1 MSDFKDIYL
10 TINHGEESVTI
21 YPKTCQIK
29 RSLCNE
35 NLQHEES
42 SVELTI
48 NYEPDVFRLLALSDE
63 LDAVLNAS
71 DGTPLFTGIIN
82 SQLSWEDM
90 GDPCPVD
97 SLSVTIHDY
106 TNKLEQKTI
115 SEIGYINSKLEDIIQ
130 RICDDCSL
138 SFDYTSTGATVPAF
152 VLDQGASYK
161 TNLDNLLFQYGF
173 CYFFDAEGVLKI
185 WDFKEVP
192 LESEA
197 EALDDSEIFMSPKIS
212 RLDKKYKCITVKY
225 NTLTKKTDE
234 LVYYAG
240 SGYQSDNTAAPAIV
254 QKNTYYPFESDPNI
268 ESDQGKVQ
276 QSFSSGY
283 AESYKKYN
291 GETAYR
297 RSSTSQLVY
306 TEKHRLVED
315 WEKGN
320 IQIDRTDFGYRQAA
334 VRLLNT
340 ADEDAQV
347 YSISIRA
354 DAWYRDT
361 EHSISCGTGTNEYV
375 CESEFIFDS
384 ESAASLVRALNSY
397 FCGVKYKA
405 DIKTDRYIIPGT
417 FVSLDTGLSGF
428 RTLALAVSSSLDAD
442 LDIYSTTLIT
452 LDEPVVKPLT
462 RQSRI
467 YTTLKG
473 EKGDRGEPGTDGAN
487 AAQYYIHFV
496 YCDDISKG
504 TNYSTSQSKKYIGV
518 YTDTTQADAA
528 TFNEAKAK
536 AGIVWSK
543 AEGEDGTDGTTP
555 TVSASTSDGKTTITI
570 NGTVAA
576 TINDG
581 KNGTSLVNRGNWT
594 ASTKYNVLDC
604 VYVAANKTSYM
615 CKTAHTSGSSFA
627 ATNWSVLAAQ
637 GDPGTTPTVTATKS
651 DGKTTITINGT
662 VAATINDGS
671 NGKDASQIKDNLLLN
686 SNFGLKNLSSWNT
699 WGNST
704 NSYNSD
710 PTYGHC
716 AKLALGTG
724 RWKGIQ
730 QLYTAAKPNCTYTV
744 SAMFWSAS
752 PDKSV
757 CIGVHHLNNSTI
769 KKQAWESKII
779 PQGNW
784 YQLKLTFTTTS
795 DTNSMLLMF
804 GNDSESQTNFTMY
817 VTNLKLEENST
828 ATAWILNSSEFKG
841 ATGNFTKR
849 ISLYYVS
856 TSATAPAAPT
866 KQVTATGAATTTTW
880 TKDKYTTF
888 AVGLYYY
895 TCEQIETY
903 NSAGKLQSC
912 SWSAV
917 TRDTEYENA
926 GTAKLR
932 AAGKYIGQKS
942 AAFTAYTASS
952 NWDWFL
958 ATKAFTVNSV
968 SVAAG
973 NVYVWNGSTWTKD
986 TDTSHLAAAMNDMIA
1001 LVDSYTTNATS
1012 VGAFATVFAQTL
1024 AAKSAFIKKLFA
1036 EKILM
1041 QTNGIIRGGSR
1052 YNDAGTVVDASKNGF
1067 WISADGTIKGNLQSD
1082 NGNILLG
1089 DSAGLKLNNIKDS
1102 SGIYNIAA
1110 GHEALKAATSANHNV
1125 AIGTQAL
1132 LSDTSGSRNV
1142 AVGEQCLKVNTTGND
1157 NIAAGYGLVSNTTG
1171 NDNIG
1176 IGRQVSPNNKTGN
1189 KNISIGTDMTDL
1201 SDADRNIFIGTSI
1214 THNAPSNVVDK
1225 NDNVVIG
1232 NYVMIGGASSRYVD
1246 GNIIIGKGIRLPNNI
1261 EASQN
1266 IIIGAWKGND
1276 ADTAT
1281 DVNFVFPAE
1290 GDVPSG
1296 GRRNFW
1302 GINIGDV
1309 YLSQAKFFLSGQKS
1323 ITGSDGIRAA
1333 LIKQALFEKGSGSW
1347 GRVFGVKEYQF
1358 TDSFGYIRYTNG
1370 LLIQWGKTTSS
1381 SGKASVSFRAYTSRE
1396 SYAIFVAEGVQDC
1409 ETRTTQDD
1417 TNGYDYGAGIDQKYE
1432 SSCIFTCQ
1440 SDRNIFYLAIG
1451 Y

>member
-10 TINHGEESVTI
+10 TIRHGEESVTI
-21 YPKTCQIK
+21 YPKTCQVK

-106 TNKLEQKTI
+106 TDKLEKKTI
-115 SEIGYINSKLEDIIQ
+115 SEIGCINSKLEDIIQ
-130 RICDDCSL
+130 RICYDCSL

-197 EALDDSEIFMSPKIS
+197 EVLDDSEIFMSPKIS

-452 LDEPVVKPLT
+452 LDEPVVKPLI
-462 RQSRI
+462 RHSKI

-473 EKGDRGEPGTDGAN
+473 EKGDRGEPGLQGLQGERGEQGIPGTPGTDGKDGKDAT
-487 AAQYYIHFV
+487 QYYIHFV
-496 YCDDISKG
+496 YCDDTSAG
-504 TNYSTSQSKKYIGV
+504 TNYSTSEARKYIGV

-528 TFNEAKAK
+528 TFNAAKAK

-543 AEGEDGTDGTTP
+543 AEGEDGKDGTTP
-555 TVSASTSDGKTTITI
+555 TVTATKSNGKTTITI
-570 NGTVAA
+570 NGTAAA

-581 KNGTSLVNRGNWT
+581 TNGASLVNKGNWA

-604 VYVAANKTSYM
+604 VYVAANKTSYV
-615 CKTAHTSGSSFA
+615 CKTAHTSGSSFS
-627 ATNWSVLAAQ
+627 ATNWTVLAAQ
-637 GDPGTTPTVTATKS
+637 GNTGAT
-651 DGKTTITINGT
+651 G
-662 VAATINDGS
+662 
-671 NGKDASQIKDNLLLN
+671 
-686 SNFGLKNLSSWNT
+686 
-699 WGNST
+699 
-704 NSYNSD
+704 
-710 PTYGHC
+710 
-716 AKLALGTG
+716 
-724 RWKGIQ
+724 
-730 QLYTAAKPNCTYTV
+730 
-744 SAMFWSAS
+744 
-752 PDKSV
+752 
-757 CIGVHHLNNSTI
+757 
-769 KKQAWESKII
+769 
-779 PQGNW
+779 PQGP
-784 YQLKLTFTTTS
+784 QGPQGATGATGSQGPK
-795 DTNSMLLMF
+795 
-804 GNDSESQTNFTMY
+804 GNT
-817 VTNLKLEENST
+817 
-828 ATAWILNSSEFKG
+828 G
-841 ATGNFTKR
+841 PTGNFTKR
-849 ISLYYVS
+849 IPLYYVS
-856 TSATAPAAPT
+856 TSTTAPAKPT
-866 KQVTATGAATTTTW
+866 ARITATGAATTTTW
-880 TKDKYTTF
+880 TQGKYTSF
-888 AVGLYYY
+888 AVGKYYY

-903 NSAGKLQSC
+903 NSAGTFQSQ
-912 SWSAV
+912 SWSVV

-932 AAGKYIGQKS
+932 AAGKYIGKLT
-942 AAFTAYTASS
+942 AAGTANGYTASS

-958 ATKAFTVNSV
+958 ATSAITINNFGKAGTSGATV
-968 SVAAG
+968 AG
-973 NVYVWNGSTWTKD
+973 NVYVWNGSYWAKD
-986 TDTSHLAAAMNDMIA
+986 SDTSHLSASMNDMIA
-1001 LVDSYTTNATS
+1001 LVDTYTTNATS
-1012 VGAFATVFAQTL
+1012 VGAFATVFAKTI
-1024 AAKSAFIKKLFA
+1024 AATSAFIKTLFA
-1036 EKILM
+1036 KTIIM

-1052 YNDAGTVVDASKNGF
+1052 YNDTGAVADASKTGF
-1067 WISADGTIKGNLQSD
+1067 WISANGTIKGNLQSD
-1082 NGNILLG
+1082 YLDSVILGTNAGKSLKDNSQSG
-1089 DSAGLKLNNIKDS
+1089 QNKASVLIGTSAGAAMTTASMDTFIGTGAGASAKGSMNTFVGHLAGVG
-1102 SGIYNIAA
+1102 SG
-1110 GHEALKAATSANHNV
+1110 TANDTGEMNV
-1125 AIGTQAL
+1125 AVGKSAGNAITK
-1132 LSDTSGSRNV
+1132 GSRNV
-1142 AVGEQCLKVNTTGND
+1142 YAGTAAGMLQKTSND
-1157 NIAAGYGLVSNTTG
+1157 NTVVGDEAFLQS
-1171 NDNIG
+1171 
-1176 IGRQVSPNNKTGN
+1176 
-1189 KNISIGTDMTDL
+1189 TDA
-1201 SDADRNIFIGTSI
+1201 SG
-1214 THNAPSNVVDK
+1214 
-1225 NDNVVIG
+1225 NVVIG
-1232 NYVMIGGASSRYVD
+1232 SKAANLATLGD
-1246 GNIIIGKGIRLPNNI
+1246 DNIIIGNRAAYPSKTWGAKNIAIGAGVDADSFIQLYSGDKTPNN
-1261 EASQN
+1261 
-1266 IIIGAWKGND
+1266 
-1276 ADTAT
+1276 T
-1281 DVNFVFPAE
+1281 
-1290 GDVPSG
+1290 
-1296 GRRNFW
+1296 
-1302 GINIGDV
+1302 INIGK
-1309 YLSQAKFFLSGQKS
+1309 KFFYLPNFKKTGKAAFLFDGPLFEYTTKNSQVVWGALSGVVES
-1323 ITGSDGIRAA
+1323 S
-1333 LIKQALFEKGSGSW
+1333 FEEW
-1347 GRVFGVKEYQF
+1347 G
-1358 TDSFGYIRYTNG
+1358 GYIKYSNG
-1370 LLIQWGKTTSS
+1370 LLIQWGSVTASISKTDYKNFPTSFS
-1381 SGKASVSFRAYTSRE
+1381 SKNSWFAATQSNQSETALALGKMLKGTSGANFLPWAR
-1396 SYAIFVAEGVQDC
+1396 SGSNNYS
-1409 ETRTTQDD
+1409 D
-1417 TNGYDYGAGIDQKYE
+1417 TFEYI
-1432 SSCIFTCQ
+1432 
-1440 SDRNIFYLAIG
+1440 AIG

>member
-97 SLSVTIHDY
+97 FLSVTIHDY
-106 TNKLEQKTI
+106 TDKLEKKTI
-115 SEIGYINSKLEDIIQ
+115 SEIGCINSKLEDIIQ
-130 RICDDCSL
+130 RICYDCSL

-197 EALDDSEIFMSPKIS
+197 EVLDDSEIFMSPKIS

-473 EKGDRGEPGTDGAN
+473 EKGDRGEPGLQGL
-487 AAQYYIHFV
+487 QGERGEQGIP
-496 YCDDISKG
+496 G
-504 TNYSTSQSKKYIGV
+504 TPGK
-518 YTDTTQADAA
+518 
-528 TFNEAKAK
+528 
-536 AGIVWSK
+536 
-543 AEGEDGTDGTTP
+543 DGTDGTNGKTSYFHIKYSSKENPTATADMTETP
-555 TVSASTSDGKTTITI
+555 SEYIGTYVDYTAEDSTEPAKYKWMRFQGLQGAKGEDGLPGKDGTDGKTYYLHIAYANSSDGKTGFSVTDSASKLYIGQYTDT
-570 NGTVAA
+570 TVKDS
-576 TINDG
+576 TDP
-581 KNGTSLVNRGNWT
+581 
-594 ASTKYNVLDC
+594 TKYKWTLIKGEKGD
-604 VYVAANKTSYM
+604 K
-615 CKTAHTSGSSFA
+615 G
-627 ATNWSVLAAQ
+627 ATGAQ
-637 GDPGTTPTVTATKS
+637 GLKGETGAQGPKGAT
-651 DGKTTITINGT
+651 
-662 VAATINDGS
+662 
-671 NGKDASQIKDNLLLN
+671 
-686 SNFGLKNLSSWNT
+686 
-699 WGNST
+699 
-704 NSYNSD
+704 
-710 PTYGHC
+710 
-716 AKLALGTG
+716 
-724 RWKGIQ
+724 
-730 QLYTAAKPNCTYTV
+730 
-744 SAMFWSAS
+744 
-752 PDKSV
+752 
-757 CIGVHHLNNSTI
+757 
-769 KKQAWESKII
+769 
-779 PQGNW
+779 
-784 YQLKLTFTTTS
+784 
-795 DTNSMLLMF
+795 
-804 GNDSESQTNFTMY
+804 
-817 VTNLKLEENST
+817 
-828 ATAWILNSSEFKG
+828 G

-849 ISLYYVS
+849 IPLYYVGK
-856 TSATAPAAPT
+856 SATAPAAPT
-866 KQVTATGAATTTTW
+866 KQVTATTTTW

-903 NSAGKLQSC
+903 NYAGILQSY

-917 TRDTEYENA
+917 LRDTEYENA

-932 AAGKYIGQKS
+932 AAGKYIGKLT
-942 AAFTAYTASS
+942 AAGTANGYTASS

-958 ATKAFTVNSV
+958 ATSAITINNFGKAGTSGATV
-968 SVAAG
+968 AG
-973 NVYVWNGSTWTKD
+973 NVYVWNGSYWAKD
-986 TDTSHLAAAMNDMIA
+986 SDTSHLSASMNDMIA
-1001 LVDSYTTNATS
+1001 LVDTYTTNATS
-1012 VGAFATVFAQTL
+1012 VGAFATVFAKSI
-1024 AAKSAFIKKLFA
+1024 AATSAFIKTLFA
-1036 EKILM
+1036 KTIIM

-1052 YNDAGTVVDASKNGF
+1052 YNDAGAVADASKTGF
-1067 WISADGTIKGNLQSD
+1067 WISANGTIKGNLQSD
-1082 NGNILLG
+1082 YLDSVILGTNAGKSLKDNSQSG
-1089 DSAGLKLNNIKDS
+1089 QNKASVLIGTSAGAAMTTASMDTFIGTGAGASAKGSMNTFVGHLAGVG
-1102 SGIYNIAA
+1102 SG
-1110 GHEALKAATSANHNV
+1110 TANDTGEMNV
-1125 AIGTQAL
+1125 AVGKSAGNAITK
-1132 LSDTSGSRNV
+1132 GSRNV
-1142 AVGEQCLKVNTTGND
+1142 YMGTAAGMLQKTSND
-1157 NIAAGYGLVSNTTG
+1157 NIV
-1171 NDNIG
+1171 IG
-1176 IGRQVSPNNKTGN
+1176 DEAFLQS
-1189 KNISIGTDMTDL
+1189 TDA
-1201 SDADRNIFIGTSI
+1201 SG
-1214 THNAPSNVVDK
+1214 
-1225 NDNVVIG
+1225 NVVIG
-1232 NYVMIGGASSRYVD
+1232 SKAANLATLGD
-1246 GNIIIGKGIRLPNNI
+1246 NNIIIGDRAAYPSKTWGAKNIAIGAGVDADSFIQLYSGDKTPNN
-1261 EASQN
+1261 
-1266 IIIGAWKGND
+1266 
-1276 ADTAT
+1276 T
-1281 DVNFVFPAE
+1281 
-1290 GDVPSG
+1290 
-1296 GRRNFW
+1296 
-1302 GINIGDV
+1302 INIGK
-1309 YLSQAKFFLSGQKS
+1309 KFFYLPNFKKTGKAAFLFDGPLFEYTTKNSQVVWGALSGVVES
-1323 ITGSDGIRAA
+1323 S
-1333 LIKQALFEKGSGSW
+1333 FEEW
-1347 GRVFGVKEYQF
+1347 G
-1358 TDSFGYIRYTNG
+1358 GYIKYSNG
-1370 LLIQWGKTTSS
+1370 LLIQWGTIIPTSQVTKDGTLTFPIEFS
-1381 SGKASVSFRAYTSRE
+1381 QIPFFQATRRLGNSDSTPLN
-1396 SYAIFVAEGVQDC
+1396 QD
-1409 ETRTTQDD
+1409 R
-1417 TNGYDYGAGIDQKYE
+1417 
-1432 SSCIFTCQ
+1432 
-1440 SDRNIFYLAIG
+1440 LAIG
-1451 Y
+1451 YVSKTTARYDADYGSPYNANNSLILDWLAIGQSA

>member
-63 LDAVLNAS
+63 LEAVLNAR

-97 SLSVTIHDY
+97 SLSVTIRDY

-138 SFDYTSTGATVPAF
+138 SFDYTSTGAMVPAF

-197 EALDDSEIFMSPKIS
+197 EDLDDSEIFMSPKIS

-405 DIKTDRYIIPGT
+405 EIKTDRYIIPGT

-473 EKGDRGEPGTDGAN
+473 EKGDRGEPGLQGLQGERGEQGIPGTPGTDGTN
-487 AAQYYIHFV
+487 GKTSYFHIKYS
-496 YCDDISKG
+496 SKENP
-504 TNYSTSQSKKYIGV
+504 TATADMTETPSEYIGTYV
-518 YTDTTQADAA
+518 DYTAEDSTDPAKYKWMRFQGLQGAKGEDGLPGKDGTDGKTYYLHIAYANSSDGKTGFSVTDSASKLYIGQYTDTTVKDSTDPTKYKWTIIKGEKGDKGA
-528 TFNEAKAK
+528 TGAQGLKGDPGATGPKGDSYWVKSEWIDLSASKYDVDTWYPVVGSSLSANGVQEIKVSVQLNSGTK
-536 AGIVWSK
+536 PSWSTNNGGF
-543 AEGEDGTDGTTP
+543 AVDFHVQDQRSGWGTTP
-555 TVSASTSDGKTTITI
+555 AVCLKYIDTFSWTQATSKTTNQSPVSYTQMKNSSLPVLYLRGGGKYFVSTTYNCSWSIKTTTYTSSNQSVSPSI
-570 NGTVAA
+570 SARPTPRGTYIQGAKGE
-576 TINDG
+576 TG
-581 KNGTSLVNRGNWT
+581 
-594 ASTKYNVLDC
+594 
-604 VYVAANKTSYM
+604 
-615 CKTAHTSGSSFA
+615 
-627 ATNWSVLAAQ
+627 AQ
-637 GDPGTTPTVTATKS
+637 GP
-651 DGKTTITINGT
+651 
-662 VAATINDGS
+662 
-671 NGKDASQIKDNLLLN
+671 
-686 SNFGLKNLSSWNT
+686 
-699 WGNST
+699 
-704 NSYNSD
+704 
-710 PTYGHC
+710 
-716 AKLALGTG
+716 
-724 RWKGIQ
+724 
-730 QLYTAAKPNCTYTV
+730 
-744 SAMFWSAS
+744 
-752 PDKSV
+752 
-757 CIGVHHLNNSTI
+757 
-769 KKQAWESKII
+769 
-779 PQGNW
+779 
-784 YQLKLTFTTTS
+784 
-795 DTNSMLLMF
+795 
-804 GNDSESQTNFTMY
+804 
-817 VTNLKLEENST
+817 
-828 ATAWILNSSEFKG
+828 KG

-849 ISLYYVS
+849 IPLYYVG

-866 KQVTATGAATTTTW
+866 ARITTTGAATTTTW
-880 TKDKYTTF
+880 TQGKYTSF
-888 AVGLYYY
+888 AVGKYYY

-903 NSAGKLQSC
+903 NSAGTFQNS

-917 TRDTEYENA
+917 SRDTEYENA

-932 AAGKYIGQKS
+932 AAGKYIGKLT
-942 AAFTAYTASS
+942 AAGTANGYTASS

-958 ATKAFTVNSV
+958 TTSAITINNFGKAGTSGATV
-968 SVAAG
+968 AG
-973 NVYVWNGSTWTKD
+973 NVYVWNGSYWAKD
-986 TDTSHLAAAMNDMIA
+986 SDTSHLSASMNDMIA
-1001 LVDSYTTNATS
+1001 LVDTYTTNATS
-1012 VGAFATVFAQTL
+1012 VGAFATVFAKTI
-1024 AAKSAFIKKLFA
+1024 AAKSAFIKELFA
-1036 EKILM
+1036 KTIIM

-1052 YNDAGTVVDASKNGF
+1052 YKDDGTLDSNHWAEKGF
-1067 WISADGTIKGNLQSD
+1067 FLRADGTLKARMESEVNDAIIIGTKSGPGIGNGTRGVFIGTEAGCTAGGFD
-1082 NGNILLG
+1082 NIAIGYNASKDSFVGYNVAIGTEALMNGGGNNVAIGYRALKNFNSSSHRNVAIGYEAGGDTGSGGNNIFIGDSARSTESQNNVIIGQNARLSSKAQTDVLVAGNILLG
-1089 DSAGLKLNNIKDS
+1089 RD
-1102 SGIYNIAA
+1102 
-1110 GHEALKAATSANHNV
+1110 
-1125 AIGTQAL
+1125 AL
-1132 LSDTSGSRNV
+1132 LKTPTSSDP
-1142 AVGEQCLKVNTTGND
+1142 ATGNILIGD
-1157 NIAAGYGLVSNTTG
+1157 AVYINSNS
-1171 NDNIG
+1171 
-1176 IGRQVSPNNKTGN
+1176 QK
-1189 KNISIGTDMTDL
+1189 
-1201 SDADRNIFIGTSI
+1201 A
-1214 THNAPSNVVDK
+1214 VD
-1225 NDNVVIG
+1225 
-1232 NYVMIGGASSRYVD
+1232 
-1246 GNIIIGKGIRLPNNI
+1246 NIIIGKSKTLPQ
-1261 EASQN
+1261 E
-1266 IIIGAWKGND
+1266 GN
-1276 ADTAT
+1276 AQIPFSNT
-1281 DVNFVFPAE
+1281 
-1290 GDVPSG
+1290 
-1296 GRRNFW
+1296 
-1302 GINIGDV
+1302 ININDIIK
-1309 YLSQAKFFLSGQKS
+1309 YLPSNFKLNKQTRIANAV
-1323 ITGSDGIRAA
+1323 AA
-1333 LIKQALFEKGSGSW
+1333 LILPQNVYCKINSSLNENSFARLD
-1347 GRVFGVKEYQF
+1347 GVVDYKF
-1358 TDSFGYIRYTNG
+1358 DTSFGYIKYANG
-1370 LLIQWGKTTSS
+1370 LLIQWGVITSS
-1381 SGKASVSFRAYTSRE
+1381 GTFAFPSAYKNRPFFVGIGRSE
-1396 SYAIFVAEGVQDC
+1396 ADGGVDYDEIAHAIS
-1409 ETRTTQDD
+1409 ETEYRL
-1417 TNGYDYGAGIDQKYE
+1417 KYHY
-1432 SSCIFTCQ
+1432 
-1440 SDRNIFYLAIG
+1440 SDVDWLAIG
-1451 Y
+1451 ISS

>member
-21 YPKTCQIK
+21 YPKTCLVK

-115 SEIGYINSKLEDIIQ
+115 SEIGCINSKLEDIIQ

-462 RQSRI
+462 RQSII

-473 EKGDRGEPGTDGAN
+473 EKGDRGEPGLQGL
-487 AAQYYIHFV
+487 QGERGEQGIP
-496 YCDDISKG
+496 G
-504 TNYSTSQSKKYIGV
+504 TPGK
-518 YTDTTQADAA
+518 
-528 TFNEAKAK
+528 
-536 AGIVWSK
+536 
-543 AEGEDGTDGTTP
+543 DGTDGTNGKTSYFHIKYSSKENPTATADMTETP
-555 TVSASTSDGKTTITI
+555 SEYIGTYVDYTAEDSTDPAKYKWMRFQGLQGAKGEDGLPGKDGTDGKTYYLHIAYANSSDGKTGFSVTDSASKLYIGQYTDT
-570 NGTVAA
+570 TVKDS
-576 TINDG
+576 TDP
-581 KNGTSLVNRGNWT
+581 
-594 ASTKYNVLDC
+594 TKYKWTLIKGEKGDKG
-604 VYVAANKTSYM
+604 ATGAQGLKGDTGATGPKGDSYWV
-615 CKTAHTSGSSFA
+615 KSEWIDLSASKYDVDTWYPVVGSSLSDNGVQEIKVSVQLNSGTKPSWSTHGGGFA
-627 ATNWSVLAAQ
+627 VDFQVQDQRSGW
-637 GDPGTTPTVTATKS
+637 GTTPAVCLKYVDTFSWTQATSKTANLSPVSYTQMTNSSLPVLYLRGGGKYFVSTTYNCSWSIKTATYTS
-651 DGKTTITINGT
+651 NNQSVSPSISARPTPRGT
-662 VAATINDGS
+662 YIQGAT
-671 NGKDASQIKDNLLLN
+671 
-686 SNFGLKNLSSWNT
+686 
-699 WGNST
+699 
-704 NSYNSD
+704 
-710 PTYGHC
+710 
-716 AKLALGTG
+716 
-724 RWKGIQ
+724 
-730 QLYTAAKPNCTYTV
+730 
-744 SAMFWSAS
+744 
-752 PDKSV
+752 
-757 CIGVHHLNNSTI
+757 
-769 KKQAWESKII
+769 
-779 PQGNW
+779 
-784 YQLKLTFTTTS
+784 
-795 DTNSMLLMF
+795 
-804 GNDSESQTNFTMY
+804 
-817 VTNLKLEENST
+817 
-828 ATAWILNSSEFKG
+828 G

-849 ISLYYVS
+849 ISLYYVG

-866 KQVTATGAATTTTW
+866 ARITATGAATTTTW
-880 TKDKYTTF
+880 TQGKYTSF
-888 AVGLYYY
+888 AVGKYYY

-903 NSAGKLQSC
+903 NSSGTYQNS

-917 TRDTEYENA
+917 SRDTEYENA

-932 AAGKYIGQKS
+932 AAGKYIGKLT
-942 AAFTAYTASS
+942 AAGTANGYTASS

-958 ATKAFTVNSV
+958 ATSAITINNFGTAGKSGATV
-968 SVAAG
+968 AG
-973 NVYVWNGSTWTKD
+973 NIYVWNGSYWAKD
-986 TDTSHLAAAMNDMIA
+986 SDTSHLSASMNDMIA
-1001 LVDSYTTNATS
+1001 LVDTYTTNATS
-1012 VGAFATVFAQTL
+1012 VGAFATVFAKTI
-1024 AAKSAFIKKLFA
+1024 AAKAAFIKSLFA
-1036 EKILM
+1036 EKIIM

-1052 YNDAGTVVDASKNGF
+1052 YNDAGTVADASKTGF
-1067 WISADGTIKGNLQSD
+1067 WISANGTIKGNLQSD
-1082 NGNILLG
+1082 YLDSVILGTNAGKSLKDNSQSG
-1089 DSAGLKLNNIKDS
+1089 QNKASVLIGTNAGAAMTTASMDTFIGTGAGASAKGSMNTFVGHWAGVGSGTANDTGEMNVAVGKSAGN
-1102 SGIYNIAA
+1102 
-1110 GHEALKAATSANHNV
+1110 
-1125 AIGTQAL
+1125 AITK
-1132 LSDTSGSRNV
+1132 GSRNV
-1142 AVGEQCLKVNTTGND
+1142 YAGTAAGMLQKTSND
-1157 NIAAGYGLVSNTTG
+1157 NTVVGDEAFLQS
-1171 NDNIG
+1171 
-1176 IGRQVSPNNKTGN
+1176 
-1189 KNISIGTDMTDL
+1189 TDA
-1201 SDADRNIFIGTSI
+1201 SG
-1214 THNAPSNVVDK
+1214 
-1225 NDNVVIG
+1225 NVVIG
-1232 NYVMIGGASSRYVD
+1232 SKAANLATLGD
-1246 GNIIIGKGIRLPNNI
+1246 DNIIIGNRAAYPSKTWGAKNIAIGAGVDADSFIQLYSGDKTPNN
-1261 EASQN
+1261 
-1266 IIIGAWKGND
+1266 
-1276 ADTAT
+1276 T
-1281 DVNFVFPAE
+1281 
-1290 GDVPSG
+1290 
-1296 GRRNFW
+1296 
-1302 GINIGDV
+1302 INIGK
-1309 YLSQAKFFLSGQKS
+1309 KFFYLPNFKKTGKAAFLFDGPLFECTTKNSQVVWGALSGVVES
-1323 ITGSDGIRAA
+1323 S
-1333 LIKQALFEKGSGSW
+1333 FEEW
-1347 GRVFGVKEYQF
+1347 G
-1358 TDSFGYIRYTNG
+1358 GYIKYSNG
-1370 LLIQWGKTTSS
+1370 LLIQWGKTISS

-1440 SDRNIFYLAIG
+1440 SNRNIFYLAIG